1 MPSRKAAI
9 VSGFFIAILG
19 FVFAIT
25 SGLHFSIFPV
35 AESRASPPEVKLPPS
50 PSLTPTMTRPTETVA
65 PQLPIVLL
73 KPSAAPSPSAR
84 AVVSTVTP
92 TPDQLKQTSSR
103 QDLRVVASGF
113 GQTQQDVGYAF
124 LIDNLTG
131 DLAVTRSSYSI
142 SVYGAANEVLGTDS
156 GTIGVVLPSQHLGV
170 AGRLRL
176 PKPQV
181 VTHIAVTVRSS
192 EYAVVTNLPPALT
205 SADVTWHGDSVAP
218 LVEGVVMNPFQQ
230 PVTQVRVSAIA
241 YDATGKIIGGGS
253 STIASLPANRQS
265 AVKVPVTTASPPAE
279 VEMYAMLSSLAT
291 TQ

>member
-1 MPSRKAAI
+1 M
-9 VSGFFIAILG
+9 
-19 FVFAIT
+19 
-25 SGLHFSIFPV
+25 
-35 AESRASPPEVKLPPS
+35 
-50 PSLTPTMTRPTETVA
+50 
-65 PQLPIVLL
+65 
-73 KPSAAPSPSAR
+73 
-84 AVVSTVTP
+84 
-92 TPDQLKQTSSR
+92 
-103 QDLRVVASGF
+103 
-113 GQTQQDVGYAF
+113 
-124 LIDNLTG
+124 
-131 DLAVTRSSYSI
+131 
-142 SVYGAANEVLGTDS
+142 
-156 GTIGVVLPSQHLGV
+156 VLPSQHLGV